1 MRLPPIPGPRDVVHL
16 LERVPGLLGSA
27 EHLLASAGSVLDS
40 AGALIDR
47 IEETRAEAAAVV
59 ARTDETRARADEL
72 LDRFQPSIDRLLPT
86 LERLAETTDP
96 DEVDAMV
103 ALVDHLPM
111 LVGKLETEVVPI
123 LETLSTVAPDLHD
136 LLDTSKELNE
146 MLAKLPGMGRIK
158 ERVEKQQ
165 EIDDRG

>member
-16 LERVPGLLGSA
+16 LERVTGLLGNA
-27 EHLLASAGSVLDS
+27 EHLLASAEALVQRIEQTR
-40 AGALIDR
+40 AGAD
-47 IEETRAEAAAVV
+47 EVV
-59 ARTDETRARADEL
+59 ARTAATVTGADEL
-72 LDRFQPSIDRLLPT
+72 VQRILPTLDRLQPSLDQLAPT

-103 ALVDHLPM
+103 ALVDHLPL

-158 ERVEKQQ
+158 ERVERQQ
-165 EIDDRG
+165 EIEGRG